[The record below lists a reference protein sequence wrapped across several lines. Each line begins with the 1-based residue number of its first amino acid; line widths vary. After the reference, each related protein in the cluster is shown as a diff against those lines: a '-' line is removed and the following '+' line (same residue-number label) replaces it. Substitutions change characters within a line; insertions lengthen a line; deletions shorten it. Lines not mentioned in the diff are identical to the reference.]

1 MPKEKQLGETI
12 CNIYERQ
19 KGNILNMLNND
30 CKLCQ
35 AEHFLLQ
42 EIEINSIRKKKK
54 EGKMNKRRKEEIQ
67 ASNHRKRYS
76 VSSIIDHTIG
86 ECMNHKLESR
96 LPEEISTTSDIQIT
110 PL

>member
-19 KGNILNMLNND
+19 KGNILNMLNNN

-42 EIEINSIRKKKK
+42 EIEINSIREKKRGKNEQKK
-54 EGKMNKRRKEEIQ
+54 ERRNSGQ
-67 ASNHRKRYS
+67 
-76 VSSIIDHTIG
+76 
-86 ECMNHKLESR
+86 
-96 LPEEISTTSDIQIT
+96 
-110 PL
+110 

>member
-42 EIEINSIRKKKK
+42 EIEINSIRKKKRGKNEQKK
-54 EGKMNKRRKEEIQ
+54 ERRNSGQ
-67 ASNHRKRYS
+67 
-76 VSSIIDHTIG
+76 
-86 ECMNHKLESR
+86 
-96 LPEEISTTSDIQIT
+96 
-110 PL
+110 

>member
-19 KGNILNMLNND
+19 KGNILNMFNND

-42 EIEINSIRKKKK
+42 EIEINSNRKKKRKNEQKK
-54 EGKMNKRRKEEIQ
+54 ERRNSGQ
-67 ASNHRKRYS
+67 
-76 VSSIIDHTIG
+76 
-86 ECMNHKLESR
+86 
-96 LPEEISTTSDIQIT
+96 
-110 PL
+110 

>member
-54 EGKMNKRRKEEIQ
+54 REKWTKEGKKKFRP
-67 ASNHRKRYS
+67 
-76 VSSIIDHTIG
+76 VIIG
-86 ECMNHKLESR
+86 K
-96 LPEEISTTSDIQIT
+96 DIQSHQ
-110 PL
+110 

>member
-19 KGNILNMLNND
+19 KGNILNMFNND

-42 EIEINSIRKKKK
+42 EIEINSNRKKKK
-54 EGKMNKRRKEEIQ
+54 EK
-67 ASNHRKRYS
+67 
-76 VSSIIDHTIG
+76 
-86 ECMNHKLESR
+86 
-96 LPEEISTTSDIQIT
+96 
-110 PL
+110 

>member
-42 EIEINSIRKKKK
+42 EIEINSIRKKKRGKK
-54 EGKMNKRRKEEIQ
+54 EQKKERRNSGQ
-67 ASNHRKRYS
+67 
-76 VSSIIDHTIG
+76 
-86 ECMNHKLESR
+86 
-96 LPEEISTTSDIQIT
+96 
-110 PL
+110 